1 MPKSASEHL
10 EQQRVPQDLPAPA
23 PTSIAQSLEFREN
36 CHMLDP
42 EADPWQMRINGATW
56 LSGKRAHMLV
66 TKATVGFLAA
76 SPADTMAVA
85 SAMAL
90 SREGLYEPD
99 PVLTSSTSASGFSAI
114 FLLIMLLHCSGIAPT
129 VPETSRRA

>member
-10 EQQRVPQDLPAPA
+10 EQQRVPQDLPAPG

-42 EADPWQMRINGATW
+42 EADPWRMRVNGATW
-56 LSGKRAHMLV
+56 LSDKHKRAHMLV

-90 SREGLYEPD
+90 SREGL
-99 PVLTSSTSASGFSAI
+99 
-114 FLLIMLLHCSGIAPT
+114 
-129 VPETSRRA
+129 